1 MSLLEID
8 NVTVKFGGV
17 VAVKDFSMDVEKGI
31 IHSLIGPNGA
41 GKTTLFNVITR
52 VVRETK
58 GTVHFDG
65 IDLKNLKP
73 HQVINS
79 GITRT
84 FQNLE
89 IFKLMTVGENLLIG
103 HHRELGYP
111 FTSELVNGKKVKEQE
126 RTTWE
131 RALEVAEMLN
141 IKNRLNTMAGML
153 PYGLQK
159 MVEIGRALMS
169 EPSLLMLDEPA
180 AGLNPSEAKRLKE
193 LIKKFTSEF
202 GITVF
207 LVEHDMSVVMD
218 ISDRI
223 TVMNFGVKIAE
234 GDPESIRKNDE
245 VIKAYL
251 GESKYA

>member
-1 MSLLEID
+1 
-8 NVTVKFGGV
+8 
-17 VAVKDFSMDVEKGI
+17 
-31 IHSLIGPNGA
+31 SLIGPNGA

-58 GTVHFDG
+58 GTVRFDG
-65 IDLKNLKP
+65 INLKKLKP
-73 HQVINS
+73 HEVINS

-89 IFKLMTVGENLLIG
+89 IFKIMTVGENLLIG

-111 FTSELVNGKKVKEQE
+111 FVSEIVNGKKVREQE
-126 RTTWE
+126 GITWE

-141 IKNRLNTMAGML
+141 IKNRLNSLAGML

-169 EPSLLMLDEPA
+169 EPRLLMLDEPA
-180 AGLNPSEAKRLKE
+180 AGLNPAEAKRLKE
-193 LIKKFTSEF
+193 LIRKFTKEF
-202 GITVF
+202 GITIF

-234 GDPESIRKNDE
+234 GNPEDIKKNDE
-245 VIKAYL
+245 VVKAYL

>member
-1 MSLLEID
+1 MSLLEIN
-8 NVTVKFGGV
+8 NVTVRFGGV
-17 VAVKDFSMDVEKGI
+17 VAVKDFSMNVEEGI

-52 VVRETK
+52 VVQETK
-58 GTVHFDG
+58 GTVRFDG
-65 IDLKNLKP
+65 NDLKKLRP
-73 HQVINS
+73 HEIIKS

-111 FTSELVNGKKVKEQE
+111 FSSEIIKGKKVREQE
-126 RTTWE
+126 GITWE

-169 EPSLLMLDEPA
+169 EPRLLMLDEPA
-180 AGLNPSEAKRLKE
+180 AGLNPAEAKRLKQ
-193 LIKKFTSEF
+193 LIKKFTQEF
-202 GITVF
+202 GITIF

-234 GDPESIRKNDE
+234 GEPKSIKSNDE

>member
-17 VAVKDFSMDVEKGI
+17 VAVKDFSMNVEEGI

-65 IDLKNLKP
+65 IDLKKLKP
-73 HQVINS
+73 HEVINS

-103 HHRELGYP
+103 HHRELCYP
-111 FTSELVNGKKVKEQE
+111 FTSEIVNGKKAKEQE
-126 RTTWE
+126 GITWE
-131 RALEVAEMLN
+131 RALEIAEMLN
-141 IKNRLNTMAGML
+141 IKNRLNTLAGML

-169 EPSLLMLDEPA
+169 EPRLLMLDEPA

-234 GDPESIRKNDE
+234 GEPESIRNNDE